1 MFVVIIIC
9 SQKTCYKGIVIVIL
23 TFSSK
28 LDMQNYIDQLNEA
41 QRAPV
46 LQKDGPMI
54 VIAGAGS
61 GKTRVLTLRIA
72 YLMHQGVDAFNI
84 LALTFTNKAAR
95 EMKVRIA
102 QIVGSSEA
110 KNLWMGTFHSVFAK
124 ILRAEADKLGY
135 PSNFTIYDSQDS
147 QRLIGQIIKE
157 MQLDKDIYKPKEI
170 LSRISSY
177 KNSLVTVKAYY
188 NNPELQEADA
198 MSKRPRIGEIYNNYV
213 ERCFKSGAMD
223 FDDLLLKTNEL
234 LTRFPDVL
242 SKYQN
247 RFKYILVDEYQDTNH
262 SQYLIVRALSDRFQ
276 NICVVGDD
284 AQSIYAFRGA
294 NINNILNFQKDYEG
308 VQTYRLEQNYRSSRN
323 IVEAANSVIDNNK
336 VKLEKVVWTANDFG
350 PKIKVHRS
358 LTDGEEGRFVAS
370 TIFEEK
376 MQNQKNNSDFAILY
390 RTNAQ
395 SRAMEDA
402 LRKKDIPYR
411 IYGGLSFYQRKEIKD
426 VLSYLRLVINPKDE
440 EALVRVINYPA
451 RGIGNTTLDK
461 LTIAANHYKRSIFE
475 VVEHIDKIDLKITAG
490 TRNKLSDFSNM
501 IKAFQALEETMD
513 AYQLTEHIVKKTG
526 LVQEMRKDTTPEGI
540 TRMENIEELLNG
552 IKDFIEGQREVDGA
566 RGALSEFM
574 EDVALATDLDK
585 DTGDDDRVALMT
597 IHLAKGLEFPTVF
610 CVGMEEDLFPSAM
623 SMNTRSELEEE
634 RRLFYVALTRAEH
647 QAYLTYA
654 QSRYRWGKLVD
665 SDPSR
670 FIEEIKDDYLE
681 YLTPIETNYRYKP
694 TINADIFGDVDKSKL
709 RLKKPVAGT
718 PPAYVTD
725 NEEPKENRNIRKLK
739 PVDASPTKT
748 TSLTNGNQ
756 LLEVGQVVMHERFG
770 KGVIINLE
778 GVGADKKA
786 EIRFDVGGI
795 KKLLLRFAKLQ
806 VL

>member
-1 MFVVIIIC
+1 
-9 SQKTCYKGIVIVIL
+9 
-23 TFSSK
+23 
-28 LDMQNYIDQLNEA
+28 MQQYINQLNEA

-46 LQKDGPMI
+46 LQKEGAMI

-61 GKTRVLTLRIA
+61 GKTRVLTVRIA
-72 YLMHQGVDAFNI
+72 NLMYQGVDAFNI

-95 EMKVRIA
+95 EMKKRIA
-102 QIVGSSEA
+102 EIVGNNEA

-124 ILRAEADKLGY
+124 ILRSEADKLGY

-147 QRLIGQIIKE
+147 LRCLGGIIKE
-157 MQLDKDIYKPKEI
+157 MQLDKEVYKPKQI
-170 LSRISSY
+170 LGRISQY
-177 KNSLVTVKAYY
+177 KNSLITVRAYF

-198 MSKRPRIGEIYNNYV
+198 MSKKPRMGEIYNNYV

-234 LTRFPDVL
+234 LNRFPDVL
-242 SKYQN
+242 AKYQD
-247 RFKYILVDEYQDTNH
+247 RFRYILVDEYQDTNH
-262 SQYLIVRALSDRFQ
+262 SQYLIVKALSDRFQ

-294 NINNILNFQKDYEG
+294 NINNILNFQKDYDG
-308 VQTYRLEQNYRSSRN
+308 VKMYRLEQNYRSSKN
-323 IVEAANSVIDNNK
+323 IVEAANNVIDKNK
-336 VKLEKVVWTANDFG
+336 TKLDKIVWTANDDG

-358 LTDGEEGRFVAS
+358 VTDGEEGRFVAG
-370 TIFEEK
+370 TIFEQK
-376 MQNQKNNSDFAILY
+376 MQNQLPNSHFAILY

-402 LRKKDIPYR
+402 LRKRDIPYR

-451 RGIGNTTLDK
+451 RGIGDTTVEK
-461 LTIAANHYKRSIFE
+461 LTVAANHYKRSIFE
-475 VVEHIDKIDLKITAG
+475 VMEHIDKIDLKLNSG
-490 TRNKLSDFSNM
+490 TKTKLQDFVTM
-501 IKAFQALEETMD
+501 IKSFQVINEQQDAFT
-513 AYQLTEHIVKKTG
+513 LTDHVTKKTG
-526 LVQEMRKDTTPEGI
+526 LVQELKKDGTPEGI
-540 TRMENIEELLNG
+540 ARIENIEELLNG
-552 IKDFIEGQREVDGA
+552 IKDFTEGQKEIDGA
-566 RGALSEFM
+566 RGALAEFM

-597 IHLAKGLEFPTVF
+597 IHLAKGLEFPHVF
-610 CVGMEEDLFPSAM
+610 VVGMEEDLFPSAM

-665 SDPSR
+665 SEPSR
-670 FIEEIKDDYLE
+670 FIEEINDEYLE
-681 YLTPIETNYRYKP
+681 YMNPIDSGYRYKP
-694 TINADIFGDVDKSKL
+694 TMDIDIFGDVDKSKL
-709 RLKKPVAGT
+709 RLAKPTAGT
-718 PPAYVTD
+718 PPEYISKNEPVSSINIRRLKPLNSGASTSKNNVTD
-725 NEEPKENRNIRKLK
+725 ANLAVGNI
-739 PVDASPTKT
+739 
-748 TSLTNGNQ
+748 
-756 LLEVGQVVMHERFG
+756 VMHERFG
-770 KGVIINLE
+770 KGEIVGLE

-786 EIRFDVGGI
+786 EIRFDVGGL
-795 KKLLLRFAKLQ
+795 KKLLLRFAKLN
-806 VL
+806 VIG